1 MSHTTYSTPPNT
13 PASARPWLRRTLR
26 QESRSPPRI
35 VRANRASCP
44 RRKAAGFARRAD
56 GSLAEL
62 IQKLDAAILKSEGL
76 QVCSRRT
83 LGNAVKRFL
92 AEHGGFDADG
102 KYRGDSEYSTYRK
115 YWWCGTSSPMRSW
128 PIRFRRRVRFSRRAS
143 ELAVGATTGAAC
155 GTSSGARGAVP
166 EKVAAVLGGI
176 TRQGKGIQ
184 DQLQANRA
192 RPYRPTHDGPF

>member
-1 MSHTTYSTPPNT
+1 MDWNRPLSIDRKRQKQSMSHTTYSTPPNT

-128 PIRFRRRVRFSRRAS
+128 PIPFSGLYPSGGESDSRGVHPNWQWARQR
-143 ELAVGATTGAAC
+143 ERLAVRAV
-155 GTSSGARGAVP
+155 ARGGRFQ
-166 EKVAAVLGGI
+166 K
-176 TRQGKGIQ
+176 K
-184 DQLQANRA
+184 
-192 RPYRPTHDGPF
+192 